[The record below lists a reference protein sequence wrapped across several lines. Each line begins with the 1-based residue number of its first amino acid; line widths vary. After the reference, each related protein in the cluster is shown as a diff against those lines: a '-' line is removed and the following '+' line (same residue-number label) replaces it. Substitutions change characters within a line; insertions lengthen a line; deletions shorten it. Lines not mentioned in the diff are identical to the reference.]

1 MQHSSHV
8 QGHGTQLE
16 CDHRMKW
23 HRNHLWSCT
32 LGHAVHRKGPVLCVE
47 REGHEA
53 GEGRERG
60 REGEREQARER
71 EKEGETERENE
82 CYTVTSIQFY

>member
-1 MQHSSHV
+1 MQRSSRV

-47 REGHEA
+47 RERAVRQEKA
-53 GEGRERG
+53 EKEGGKERESKQERER
-60 REGEREQARER
+60 
-71 EKEGETERENE
+71 EGETERENE